1 MITLAI
7 RSTEFG
13 EVTVLQSR
21 ATGAIAYCHGDH
33 YQSEADPNGISLA
46 AYIHALHAL
55 VAQTAPGKV
64 LMIGCGGGT
73 LGTMLA
79 ATGQTVTIVDVDPE
93 SIALAQ
99 QYFGLP
105 REIDCHVGDGQAFLE
120 RQENLFDAIVIDAF
134 AGDRIPAHLRSTEFF
149 RLACRR
155 LAPQGSL
162 FLNVFVAHDL
172 DADADRI
179 AGSMEEAGLPARLLD
194 TPGRV
199 ERNVIVMGGALMALQ
214 SPNPLII
221 PTINADEIAAELQQ
235 MRFRAPRRR
244 WPRAADDRR
253 S

>member
-21 ATGAIAYCHGDH
+21 TTGAIAYCHGDH

-55 VAQTAPGKV
+55 VAQTASRRV

-73 LGTMLA
+73 LGTMLTR
-79 ATGQTVTIVDVDPE
+79 TGQKVTIVDVDPE

-105 REIDCHVGDGQAFLE
+105 PEIDCHIGDGQAFLQRAE
-120 RQENLFDAIVIDAF
+120 DVFDAVIIDAF
-134 AGDRIPAHLRSTEFF
+134 AGDRIPSHLRSADFF
-149 RLACRR
+149 RLVHRR
-155 LAPQGSL
+155 LAPCGSL

-172 DADADRI
+172 DTDADRI
-179 AGSMEEAGLPARLLD
+179 AGAMEEAGFPARLLD
-194 TPGRV
+194 TPGRL
-199 ERNVIVMGGALMALQ
+199 ERNVIVMGGAVGRLQ
-214 SPNPLII
+214 CPAPLLVPAIDG
-221 PTINADEIAAELQQ
+221 DEIVRELER
-235 MRFRAPRRR
+235 MRFRAPRSRR
-244 WPRAADDRR
+244 PHAASDRTA
-253 S
+253 